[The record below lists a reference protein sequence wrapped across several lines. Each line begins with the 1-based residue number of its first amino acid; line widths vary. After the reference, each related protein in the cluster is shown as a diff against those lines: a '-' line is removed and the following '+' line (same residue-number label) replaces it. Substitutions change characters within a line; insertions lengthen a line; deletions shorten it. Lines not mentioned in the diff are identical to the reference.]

1 MKENVLNLKKI
12 LTTLK
17 KHNVRFV
24 LIGGQAGVAQGSAYM
39 TRDVD
44 ICYARDKENLE
55 NLIKTL
61 TPFHPYLRE
70 VEKNL
75 QFIFDAKTLQ
85 MGLNFTLSTD
95 IGDID
100 LFGEL
105 KGIGYYDEALK
116 YSEIME
122 IYGIQCNVLTVEGLI
137 KSKRACGRQK
147 DEPVI
152 KELEAILEIRRQRE
166 NKKGDKE

>member
-1 MKENVLNLKKI
+1 MLNLKKI

-17 KHNVRFV
+17 EHNVCFV

-39 TRDVD
+39 TSDVD
-44 ICYARDKENLE
+44 ICYARDKKNLE
-55 NLIKTL
+55 NLVKTL
-61 TPFHPYLRE
+61 TPFHPYLRGA
-70 VEKNL
+70 EKNL
-75 QFIFDAKTLQ
+75 QFIFDARTLQ

-100 LFGEL
+100 LFGEI
-105 KGIGYYDEALK
+105 KGIGYYDEVLK

-122 IYGIQCNVLTVEGLI
+122 IYGMQCNVLAVEGLI

-152 KELEAILEIRRQRE
+152 KELEAILEMRKRRE
-166 NKKGDKE
+166 NKKHEKE